1 MLINKGEIMNRYYLR
16 KCNGCNKG
24 ISQGIY
30 LFNEY
35 YFCNE
40 DCLNNNYK
48 RLNITFTLDTNPI
61 TEEVSYSEFLEW
73 INTDNNY
80 ELYQVYDYYN
90 GISEWYRGDDWGY
103 VFTETG
109 EEIDIE
115 DVKTTEIIQGNIKG
129 GE

>member
-1 MLINKGEIMNRYYLR
+1 MLNNKGEIMNKYYLR
-16 KCNGCNKG
+16 KCDGCNKG
-24 ISQGIY
+24 MSQGIY

-35 YFCNE
+35 YFCYE
-40 DCLNNNYK
+40 ECLNNNYI
-48 RLNITFTLDTNPI
+48 RLNITFNLDTNPL

-90 GISEWYRGDDWGY
+90 GISEWYQGDDWGY

-115 DVKTTEIIQGNIKG
+115 DVKTTEIIQGNNKG

>member
-1 MLINKGEIMNRYYLR
+1 MG
-16 KCNGCNKG
+16 
-24 ISQGIY
+24 
-30 LFNEY
+30 
-35 YFCNE
+35 
-40 DCLNNNYK
+40 
-48 RLNITFTLDTNPI
+48 TFTTDRLSSPL

-90 GISEWYRGDDWGY
+90 GISEWYIGDDWGY

-115 DVKTTEIIQGNIKG
+115 DVKTTEIIQGNYKG

>member
-1 MLINKGEIMNRYYLR
+1 
-16 KCNGCNKG
+16 
-24 ISQGIY
+24 
-30 LFNEY
+30 
-35 YFCNE
+35 
-40 DCLNNNYK
+40 
-48 RLNITFTLDTNPI
+48 
-61 TEEVSYSEFLEW
+61 
-73 INTDNNY
+73 
-80 ELYQVYDYYN
+80 LYQVYDYYN